1 LSKVCAKT
9 QLDILAPIATHHRW
23 SASHPGLDTPSLL
36 VLYPNGSNG
45 TLMKLD
51 LKIIL
56 SGSPKTQVQAMTKL
70 LSSGKEQVRLVKE
83 LGAPAR
89 ILYDSKFE
97 YLDIANPRIAP
108 LMEEALIVF
117 LIKDR
122 ESLNALEK
130 LVRSKALESAID
142 YVVITTPD
150 LSLRIL
156 SGMRDTAINDKLVT
170 YTDPMSSQ
178 VAYSIVKLVEANDSH
193 WPVDI
198 PAAEII
204 EEIVEQRVPETD
216 NPAVLPTFIDIASD
230 KPAASSKVGM
240 AETLQKLMAIDGA
253 LAACLVD
260 SKNGM
265 VLGKSAGSKMNL
277 DIAAAGNNEVLR
289 AKLKTMKALGMPN
302 KIEDILMTCET
313 QIQILRPVQV
323 KPTVFLYVVL
333 DKALANLAQARLKT
347 AEAEVNLAL

>member
-1 LSKVCAKT
+1 LSKVYAKT

-23 SASHPGLDTPSLL
+23 SASHLGLNTPLPV
-36 VLYPNGSNG
+36 VLYPVKSHGV
-45 TLMKLD
+45 LMKLD

-89 ILYDSKFE
+89 SLYDSKFE
-97 YLDIANPRIAP
+97 YLDIANPLISP
-108 LMEEALIVF
+108 LMEDSLVVF
-117 LIKDR
+117 IIKDR

-130 LVRSKALESAID
+130 LVRSKALENAID

-150 LSLRIL
+150 MSLRIL
-156 SGMRDTAINDKLVT
+156 SGMRDTPINDKLVT

-178 VAYSIVKLVEANDSH
+178 VAFSIVKLIEANVSR

-198 PAAEII
+198 PTAPVI
-204 EEIVEQRVPETD
+204 EETVEDQASKIDQNAQTPDLTD
-216 NPAVLPTFIDIASD
+216 VASD
-230 KPAASSKVGM
+230 KSAIFAKVSLT
-240 AETLQKLMAIDGA
+240 ETLQTLMSIDGA

-260 SKNGM
+260 STTGR
-265 VLGKSAGSKMNL
+265 VLGKSTGSKINL
-277 DIAAAGNNEVLR
+277 DIAAAGITEVLR
-289 AKLKTMKALGMPN
+289 AKLKTMKALGMAN
-302 KIEDILMTCET
+302 KIEDILMTCEA

-323 KPTVFLYVVL
+323 KPTVFLYVVF
-333 DKALANLAQARLKT
+333 DKAISNLAQSRLKT
-347 AEAEVNLAL
+347 AEAETNLAL